1 MKILNS
7 YVLELCFILS
17 FTLPFIKGVNADNG
31 RRFVEIYLR
40 FYFFD
45 GTCHCNSCLY
55 LFALDC
61 FLPKKTVDE
70 MACCW

>member
-1 MKILNS
+1 MVDALWKSIT
-7 YVLELCFILS
+7 VLL
-17 FTLPFIKGVNADNG
+17 
-31 RRFVEIYLR
+31 
-40 FYFFD
+40 FD
-45 GTCHCNSCLY
+45 GTCYCNSYLY